1 MYTQI
6 NPSALRL
13 SISKKCSLRIS
24 INCLLCRPCPDL
36 VRWCSAVDNVNNFLK
51 CSGPLPSAALC
62 NTPNIA
68 ISRLHDKGAR
78 LKCTSASSREIPSSL
93 KNLVWNLS
101 SGANILSHAWY
112 IAAVLYSKYESS
124 WLLYK
129 FTNSASLT
137 SGHFAVLPPF
147 SNQLR
152 IRVPRPRLA

>member
-1 MYTQI
+1 MLCRAISGGSLLYTQI
-6 NPSALRL
+6 SPSALRL

-36 VRWCSAVDNVNNFLK
+36 VQWCSAVDSVKNFLK

-101 SGANILSHAWY
+101 SRGAIYFRTRGILQLS
-112 IAAVLYSKYESS
+112 YSPSMKAIGSCTSS
-124 WLLYK
+124 LIQHL
-129 FTNSASLT
+129 
-137 SGHFAVLPPF
+137 
-147 SNQLR
+147 
-152 IRVPRPRLA
+152 